1 MRYKTNRLLFFYIV
15 IITSYRILLNSY
27 KIFRIY
33 FQEADIALASLTITR
48 ERSEAVRWT
57 KPYMNTGIS
66 IMIKKPEKSKP
77 GVLSFMEPLSYR
89 VWGCIACGFFAV
101 SFILYMVGRFSPYEW
116 QDEGSTAAPS
126 DVFSFVNTLW
136 FSLGALMQQGPDIF
150 PRCVPRIRLGVCN
163 YKRHETK
170 WSKFVK
176 YIYFIYLIFKRYSN
190 TFGCISGSGC
200 IAFCYHFRVTPIT

>member
-1 MRYKTNRLLFFYIV
+1 
-15 IITSYRILLNSY
+15 
-27 KIFRIY
+27 
-33 FQEADIALASLTITR
+33 
-48 ERSEAVRWT
+48 
-57 KPYMNTGIS
+57 MNTGIS

-116 QDEGSTAAPS
+116 QEEGSTTAPS

-150 PRCVPRIRLGVCN
+150 PRFVEVCTWVRLCVNDPINLI
-163 YKRHETK
+163 TK
-170 WSKFVK
+170 YVFSKYTVLFNLK
-176 YIYFIYLIFKRYSN
+176 
-190 TFGCISGSGC
+190 
-200 IAFCYHFRVTPIT
+200 H